1 MKTEPMA
8 QTVAPRRWGQIVSVG
23 IVVVIGVGLL
33 WWLNRPAPEEIAT
46 NQTTATLPET
56 VTLSSE
62 SLELARLEIRTL
74 QFEPLMR
81 TLTLFGQIEPLP
93 ENLVNLNSRVTGRV
107 LEIRAHVGDTVKRG
121 QVLAV
126 LDSEEIYRAEVN
138 YAQAKRQLEFARAEL
153 ERRKRLAQL
162 GAYSNPALEDAR
174 AKLAQARA
182 ELQAAEADARAAQ
195 NAVETAQAALS
206 KAQTHLQQTRAQLS
220 RAERLLQAQ
229 LIAQQEYES
238 IRAQYEIAQAEV
250 QSAQAQLDSARAAQ
264 QAAATRLQTARETFQ
279 IAQQQA
285 ERAEQVF
292 KGQYLN
298 AKEIA
303 DAEANYRQAQLA
315 LEAAL
320 DELRLLGGKPDGG
333 HQLVLTAPFDG
344 RIAALEVTVGE
355 TVTPDKPIFRI
366 LNTNAVWVSFDI
378 HPDDLPYVRTGQSLR
393 FSVDS
398 VPNTQFE
405 ATVQLLMPE
414 ADPNKRVVKARCV
427 VSNPDSRLKPGLFVR
442 AELPVVIEPRALVV
456 PAEAVQAALEVT
468 VGETVTPDKPIFRIL
483 NTNALWVSFD
493 IHPDDLPYVRTGQSL
508 RFSVDSMPNTQFEAA
523 VQLLMPEADPNKR
536 VVKARCVV
544 SNPDSRL
551 KPGLFVRAELPV
563 VIEPRALVVPAE
575 AVQRIEGKPYLFV
588 ATGREGGFALR
599 PVQLGQTVN
608 NQVVIRD
615 GVKAGERVVVRNASL
630 ITGMLFGGGEE

>member
-1 MKTEPMA
+1 MNTEPMVR
-8 QTVAPRRWGQIVSVG
+8 TVAPRRWGQIVG
-23 IVVVIGVGLL
+23 IMIVVAVGVGLL
-33 WWLNRPAPEEIAT
+33 WWLNRPVPAETLANE
-46 NQTTATLPET
+46 TTAATLPET
-56 VTLSSE
+56 ITLAPE
-62 SLELARLEIRTL
+62 SLDLARLEVRTL
-74 QFEPLMR
+74 QYEPLTR

-93 ENLVNLNSRVTGRV
+93 ENLVNLNARVTGRV
-107 LEIRAHVGDTVKRG
+107 LEIRAHVGDAVKRG

-126 LDSEEIYRAEVN
+126 LDSEEIHRAEVA

-195 NAVETAQAALS
+195 NAVQNAQSALNKAQA
-206 KAQTHLQQTRAQLS
+206 QLQQIHAQLT
-220 RAERLLQAQ
+220 RAERLLHAQ

-238 IRAQYEIAQAEV
+238 IRAQHEIAQAEV

-264 QAAATRLQTARETFQ
+264 HAAATRLQTARETYR

-292 KGQYLN
+292 KGQYLS
-298 AKEIA
+298 AREVA

-320 DELRLLGGKPDGG
+320 DELRLLGGRPDGG
-333 HQLVLTAPFDG
+333 HQLVLTAPFNG

-366 LNTNAVWVSFDI
+366 LNTNAVWASFDLYT
-378 HPDDLPYVRTGQSLR
+378 DDLSSIQVGQTLQFTADSLPGVVFQAR
-393 FSVDS
+393 I
-398 VPNTQFE
+398 QKI
-405 ATVQLLMPE
+405 MPE

-442 AELPVVIEPRALVV
+442 AELPIVIERSAL
-456 PAEAVQAALEVT
+456 
-468 VGETVTPDKPIFRIL
+468 I
-483 NTNALWVSFD
+483 
-493 IHPDDLPYVRTGQSL
+493 
-508 RFSVDSMPNTQFEAA
+508 
-523 VQLLMPEADPNKR
+523 
-536 VVKARCVV
+536 
-544 SNPDSRL
+544 
-551 KPGLFVRAELPV
+551 
-563 VIEPRALVVPAE
+563 VPAE

-588 ATGREGGFALR
+588 ATGREGEFAVR

>member
-126 LDSEEIYRAEVN
+126 LDSEEIHRAEVN

-456 PAEAVQAALEVT
+456 PAEAVQ
-468 VGETVTPDKPIFRIL
+468 
-483 NTNALWVSFD
+483 
-493 IHPDDLPYVRTGQSL
+493 
-508 RFSVDSMPNTQFEAA
+508 
-523 VQLLMPEADPNKR
+523 
-536 VVKARCVV
+536 
-544 SNPDSRL
+544 
-551 KPGLFVRAELPV
+551 
-563 VIEPRALVVPAE
+563 
-575 AVQRIEGKPYLFV
+575 RIEGKPYLFV
-588 ATGREGGFALR
+588 ATGRAGEFALR